1 MLLQHMQ
8 QQNGSANNSV
18 LNAPSQKIQLNQQQ
32 GTTLGSQFTKPAEQQ
47 PQAQTT
53 LQQLEQP
60 QRHIGIPVSTLQQQL
75 REQNQQRFI
84 PQKDLGSTTLGQ
96 IQQKQMTRT
105 KNMTNDNNKNG
116 VATESAPQPD
126 TVNGE
131 KIVPIFNE
139 SDVPRLNQF
148 NALGPG
154 MFSLNSNRPV
164 SKTMPLKKEPV
175 ATQRKIIRGYT
186 EHDDS
191 DSEAT
196 TQEISGESNGVE
208 EHV

>member
-1 MLLQHMQ
+1 
-8 QQNGSANNSV
+8 
-18 LNAPSQKIQLNQQQ
+18 
-32 GTTLGSQFTKPAEQQ
+32 
-47 PQAQTT
+47 
-53 LQQLEQP
+53 
-60 QRHIGIPVSTLQQQL
+60 
-75 REQNQQRFI
+75 
-84 PQKDLGSTTLGQ
+84 
-96 IQQKQMTRT
+96 MTHT
-105 KNMTNDNNKNG
+105 KNMTNGNKKNG

-164 SKTMPLKKEPV
+164 STTIPIKKEPV